1 MIQAL
6 DVEPINEIHET
17 CGDCDNDI
25 GAGASEIIELEGDEY
40 IYESPDEGKT
50 VYRRKSGDYE
60 NKELV
65 DPLTNRDKGFT
76 EEEVKNWKA
85 WSKSNKHSN
94 N

>member
-1 MIQAL
+1 
-6 DVEPINEIHET
+6 
-17 CGDCDNDI
+17 
-25 GAGASEIIELEGDEY
+25 EY

-60 NKELV
+60 NRELV
-65 DPLTNRDKGFT
+65 NPLTNRDKGFT